1 MAVSEEIVPL
11 DLALKARAG
20 DGAGSR
26 RGMTTNKTT
35 TDGPISPRLRRRRQ
49 DQGGDRYRDRF
60 FGGVKGDVKGND
72 EVDFD
77 DFGDPH
83 PPTHLD
89 FLTLTAAVK
98 RIIGSGSAIAT
109 PDGQPHRPD
118 LLCRRIVIIAPTPPP
133 PPPPSPSLSGLVPPP
148 PPFYTRIL
156 HIPITFIFKFFHSYI
171 HRVKGCV
178 ENRGGSRQ

>member
-1 MAVSEEIVPL
+1 
-11 DLALKARAG
+11 
-20 DGAGSR
+20 
-26 RGMTTNKTT
+26 MTTNKTT

-89 FLTLTAAVK
+89 FLTLTAAVTG
-98 RIIGSGSAIAT
+98 IISYGAAIENT
-109 PDGQPHRPD
+109 DGQPHRPG
-118 LLCRRIVIIAPTPPP
+118 LLRRRIIVTAPTPPHHP
-133 PPPPSPSLSGLVPPP
+133 LRRPRCPASSLSPPPSQPRDYPYLPPSYSSSSIGSVTSLRGCDE
-148 PPFYTRIL
+148 TRRFAAIAEGR
-156 HIPITFIFKFFHSYI
+156 T
-171 HRVKGCV
+171 R
-178 ENRGGSRQ
+178 